1 MTRFCKT
8 GCLLLALMAPA
19 GAAQAAGIDP
29 ADAALDAAL
38 AAAEASCAAPI
49 LDLTAEGRAQL
60 GVTLLAPCRAG
71 EKVVLDHGGLVLTSV
86 ISAQGGVYASL
97 PMLVSDAPVTV
108 TFADGTMAEAY
119 VSKPQLEHIQE
130 VAARW

>member
-1 MTRFCKT
+1 MTKLYKT
-8 GCLLLALMAPA
+8 GWLLFALLAPF
-19 GAAQAAGIDP
+19 GAAQAAGLDP
-29 ADAALDAAL
+29 ADAAIDAAL

-49 LDLTAEGRAQL
+49 LDLTAEGQAQL
-60 GVTLLAPCRAG
+60 GVTVLAPCRAG

-97 PMLVSDAPVTV
+97 PLLVADEPVTV

>member
-1 MTRFCKT
+1 MTKLYKT
-8 GCLLLALMAPA
+8 GCLLFALMAPF
-19 GAAQAAGIDP
+19 GAAQAAAVDP

-49 LDLTAEGRAQL
+49 LDLTAEGQAQL
-60 GVTLLAPCRAG
+60 GVTVLAPCRAG
-71 EKVVLDHGGLVLTSV
+71 EKVVLDHAGLVLTSV

-97 PMLVSDAPVTV
+97 PVLAADEPVTV

-119 VSKPQLEHIQE
+119 VSKPQLEHIQD

>member
-1 MTRFCKT
+1 MTHFYKT
-8 GCLLLALMAPA
+8 GCLLLALMAPL
-19 GAAQAAGIDP
+19 GAAQAAEVDP

-49 LDLTAEGRAQL
+49 LDLTAEAPAQV
-60 GVTLLAPCRAG
+60 GVTLLAPCHAG
-71 EKVVLDHGGLVLTSV
+71 EKVVLDHGGLMLTSV

-97 PMLVSDAPVTV
+97 PVLSADEPVTA

-119 VSKPQLEHIQE
+119 VAAPAINNIQD

>member
-1 MTRFCKT
+1 MTKFYKT
-8 GCLLLALMAPA
+8 GWLLFALTAPF

-49 LDLTAEGRAQL
+49 VDLTAEGQAQL
-60 GVTLLAPCRAG
+60 GVTVLAPCHAG
-71 EKVVLDHGGLVLTSV
+71 EKVVLDHGGLMLTSV

-97 PMLVSDAPVTV
+97 PMLVVDAPVTV
-108 TFADGTMAEAY
+108 TFADGTMADAY
-119 VSKPQLEHIQE
+119 VSKPQLEHIQD

>member
-97 PMLVSDAPVTV
+97 PMLVSDAPVTA